1 MSILASTYRTFLKP
15 LHVRY
20 TRAQAMRYF
29 LAKTQDYKSLHNPL
43 KPLPQ
48 EAKEACLDFWSH
60 YLPASRLSH
69 TLDWHTIIYNS
80 NRFCPTHHA
89 YLDNAFYYMQILPA
103 LNAKG
108 YVEALAD
115 KNYADLLFTP
125 FNRPKSIAKCINGAY
140 FVQEYS
146 SLETPKTARIDSA
159 SPRSLR
165 AISKR
170 ELISLVRDSG
180 ECVIKPTKSNET
192 GSGKGVALIESSA
205 KESELEALLTSYK
218 SDFIV
223 QEKISQSK
231 WLSALNPTSI
241 NTFRIVSLLWEGRVE
256 ILSATLLV
264 GEEGLTSNGGHFRI
278 GIDLAQGCLR
288 DFIIRGKG
296 EHIDSLPNATK
307 DPRNLP
313 IPNLQKLLD
322 MAKDMHSLL
331 PHFKL
336 IGWDF
341 TLDSSDEPMFI
352 ELNPDVPSCEI
363 PEQTNEPLFKNHEEI
378 FAFGAAYQP

>member
-15 LHVRY
+15 LRARY
-20 TRAQAMRYF
+20 GRAQAMRYF
-29 LAKTQDYKSLHNPL
+29 LAKTQAYKSLHNPL
-43 KPLPQ
+43 IPLPQ
-48 EAKEACLDFWSH
+48 EAKEACLDFWAR

-69 TLDWHTIIYNS
+69 TLDWHTIIYNT

-89 YLDNAFYYMQILPA
+89 YLDNAFYYMQMLPA

-125 FNRPKSIAKCINGAY
+125 FNRPKSIAKCVNGAY
-140 FVQEYS
+140 FVQNS
-146 SLETPKTARIDSA
+146 QASVLDSA
-159 SPRSLR
+159 TPTRLRS
-165 AISKR
+165 ISKR
-170 ELISLVRDSG
+170 ELIRLMRDAG
-180 ECVIKPTKSNET
+180 ECVIKPTKSGET
-192 GSGKGVALIESSA
+192 GSGKGVALIDSSMLDPA
-205 KESELEALLTSYK
+205 RESELEALLASYK
-218 SDFIV
+218 SDFII

-241 NTFRIVSLLWEGRVE
+241 NTFRIVSLLWEGCVE

-264 GEEGLTSNGGHFRI
+264 GEDGLTSNGGHFRI
-278 GIDLAQGCLR
+278 GIDLTQGCLR

-296 EHIDSLPNATK
+296 ERIESLPNATK
-307 DPRNLP
+307 EPRNLP
-313 IPNLQKLLD
+313 IPSLHKLLD

-341 TLDSSDEPMFI
+341 TLDASDEPMFI
-352 ELNPDVPSCEI
+352 ELNPDVPGCEI
-363 PEQTNEPLFKNHEEI
+363 MEQLNEPMFKNHEEI
-378 FAFGAAYQP
+378 ITLASTYRP